1 MQWFFPFLIFLFGF
15 LAMYLLIRKDTN
27 KNNSLTKKGFIK
39 LIVSMVVVFVLVT
52 TFVVLSNN

>member
-1 MQWFFPFLIFLFGF
+1 
-15 LAMYLLIRKDTN
+15 MYLLIRKDTN
-27 KNNSLTKKGFIK
+27 KNNLLTKKGFIK